1 MEAQNERIPTE
12 VLTALPKRLRQA
24 LLLLPQHLADTL
36 MELRLRAGQPLVLV
50 TPQNNWFMT
59 AGGKPTCMC
68 QGSLLRVTQTEI
80 GEIVAHACGYSVHS
94 HQDDFS
100 NGFLTLPGGHRIG
113 LCGTAVVGSGT
124 LTGIRQITSLNIRI
138 ARDIPNAAQET
149 LRTCFQSGLC
159 NLLLAGAPMSGKTT
173 ILRALVKA
181 LSEGYTGKLQ
191 KCVVIDERFEL
202 ASGGAANGGNSST
215 ETAFCNADVLSGYSK
230 ADGIKTAVRALAPDM
245 IFCDEIGSSED
256 ALAISEGIRCG
267 VHFTATAHARD
278 MADLKRRR
286 QISRLLEE
294 RAFDTVIFLDTGEN
308 VGRICRVVRVGE
320 QDAQN
325 GGIAADPGLLRM
337 DGRVY
342 VGAGA

>member
-1 MEAQNERIPTE
+1 MDAQNERIPTE

-24 LLLLPQHLADTL
+24 LLLLPRHLADTL

-59 AGGKPTCMC
+59 AGGKPT
-68 QGSLLRVTQTEI
+68 GIRSGALLTVTQTEI

-113 LCGTAVVGSGT
+113 LCGTAVIGSGT
-124 LTGIRQITSLNIRI
+124 LTGIRQISSLNIRI

-159 NLLLAGAPMSGKTT
+159 NLLLAGPPMSGKTT
-173 ILRALVKA
+173 VLRALVKA
-181 LSEGYTGKLQ
+181 LSEGYTGRLQ

-202 ASGGAANGGNSST
+202 APSTSGG

-230 ADGIKTAVRALAPDM
+230 SVGIKAAVRALAPDM

-278 MADLKRRR
+278 MTDLRRRR
-286 QISRLLEE
+286 QISQLLEE
-294 RAFDTVIFLDTGEN
+294 QVFDTVLFLDTGEK
-308 VGRICRVVRVGE
+308 VGRIRQAVKVGE
-320 QDAQN
+320 HGAQN
-325 GGIAADPGLLRM
+325 SGTVADPGLLRM
-337 DGRVY
+337 DGCVY

>member
-1 MEAQNERIPTE
+1 MDAQKERIPTE

-36 MELRLRAGQPLVLV
+36 AELRLRAGQPLVLV

-59 AGGKPTCMC
+59 VGGKPT
-68 QGSLLRVTQTEI
+68 GIRSGALLSVTQTEI

-124 LTGIRQITSLNIRI
+124 LTGIRQISSLNIRI
-138 ARDIPNAAQET
+138 ARDVPNAAQET

-159 NLLLAGAPMSGKTT
+159 NLLLAGPPMSGKTT
-173 ILRALVKA
+173 VLRALVKA
-181 LSEGYTGKLQ
+181 LSEGYTGRLQ

-202 ASGGAANGGNSST
+202 APSTSGG

-230 ADGIKTAVRALAPDM
+230 AVGIKAAVRALAPDM

-278 MADLKRRR
+278 MADLRRRR
-286 QISRLLEE
+286 QISQLLEE
-294 RAFDTVIFLDTGEN
+294 QVFDMVLFLDTGEK
-308 VGRICRVVRVGE
+308 VGRIRQAVKVGE
-320 QDAQN
+320 HGAES
-325 GGIAADPGLLRM
+325 GGTAADPGLLRM